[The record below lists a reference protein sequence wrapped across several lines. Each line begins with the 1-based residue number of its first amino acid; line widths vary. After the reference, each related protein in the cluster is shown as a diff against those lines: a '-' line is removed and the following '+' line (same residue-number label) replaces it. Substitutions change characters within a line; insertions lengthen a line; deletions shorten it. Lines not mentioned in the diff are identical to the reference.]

1 MIRIILATSLLIA
14 SAVAAFGGEV
24 KGTNGGDHSNPT
36 PPPLVCHPDPKCPAG
51 RTCLSIC
58 EQR

>member
-1 MIRIILATSLLIA
+1 MIRLILATSLLIA
-14 SAVAAFGGEV
+14 SAVASLGGEV
-24 KGTNGGDHSNPT
+24 KGTNGDYSNPP

>member
-24 KGTNGGDHSNPT
+24 KGTNGDHSNPT